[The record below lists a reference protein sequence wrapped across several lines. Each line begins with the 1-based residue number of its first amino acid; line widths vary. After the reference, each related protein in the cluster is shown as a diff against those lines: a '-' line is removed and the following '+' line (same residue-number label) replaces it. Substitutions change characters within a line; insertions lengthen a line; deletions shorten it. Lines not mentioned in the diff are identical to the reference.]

1 MFGIKFCF
9 LKNKR
14 NGVIK
19 KVLSE
24 DEVLAIKE
32 HYKNIKQKNIELIK
46 EEIHSFVERKVKE
59 FILENPQP
67 FNIGD
72 IITYDY
78 YDSKYLKSRDYNSSI
93 GWASHE
99 FKDIKELKGPF
110 TAPVHKIFV
119 ENNLFD
125 RIYSKVLDG
134 LDFTE
139 SLEVKKKTIQN
150 GGVYNI
156 NQKEFS
162 KTLVHNLI
170 SDAYNGII
178 YYDNKISNK
187 DLFRWF
193 VDFNWAE
200 LKLPYNDSEGKG
212 WLNLRWGGF
221 NSERFILSSSKIAKE
236 QIKTW
241 KKELKLNVEKEKMER
256 KIERKMLKLSLLKAK
271 NVHNFNQHGL

>member
-1 MFGIKFCF
+1 MFGTKFCF

-14 NGVIK
+14 SGVIK

-24 DEVLAIKE
+24 DEILAIKE

-46 EEIHSFVERKVKE
+46 EEICSFVEKKVKE

-78 YDSKYLKSRDYNSSI
+78 YDLKSLKSRDYSSSI

-110 TAPVHKIFV
+110 TAPVYKIFV
-119 ENNLFD
+119 QQNLFD
-125 RIYSKVLDG
+125 EIYEKLLQS
-134 LDFTE
+134 LDFSET
-139 SLEVKKKTIQN
+139 LEIKKKTVQN
-150 GGVYNI
+150 KNGYNI
-156 NQKEFS
+156 YQQEFS
-162 KTLVHNLI
+162 KTLILNLI
-170 SDAYNGII
+170 
-178 YYDNKISNK
+178 DNVYRDKLDFYKKNNK

-193 VDFNWAE
+193 VDFNWEE
-200 LKLPYNDSEGKG
+200 LKLPYNDVEGKG

-221 NSERFILSSSKIAKE
+221 NAERFILRNSKIAKQ
-236 QIKTW
+236 QIKAW

-256 KIERKMLKLSLLKAK
+256 KIERKMLKLSLLKSK

>member
-1 MFGIKFCF
+1 MFGIKLCVF
-9 LKNKR
+9 KNKK
-14 NGVIK
+14 NDVIK

-46 EEIHSFVERKVKE
+46 EEICSFVEKKVKE

-72 IITYDY
+72 VITYDY
-78 YDSKYLKSRDYNSSI
+78 YDSKDLKSKDFSSSI
-93 GWASHE
+93 GWASYE

-125 RIYSKVLDG
+125 EIYEKLLQSF
-134 LDFTE
+134 DFSET
-139 SLEVKKKTIQN
+139 LEVKKKTVQN
-150 GGVYNI
+150 KEGYNI

-162 KTLVHNLI
+162 KTLILNLI
-170 SDAYNGII
+170 
-178 YYDNKISNK
+178 DNVYRDKLDFYKKNNK

-193 VDFNWAE
+193 VDFNWEE

-221 NSERFILSSSKIAKE
+221 NAERFILSSSKIAKE

-241 KKELKLNVEKEKMER
+241 KKELKLNIQKEKMER
-256 KIERKMLKLSLLKAK
+256 KIEIQMKKLSLLKEKIK
-271 NVHNFNQHGL
+271 NYS